1 MAALLRDLICLA
13 TYSLMCILSWAG
25 YDWRS
30 TSIRHSSPDTVSPLY
45 PDRPIRPLPKR
56 RLRSRL
62 SPEQAES
69 ITYPTPPV
77 SSPPVFDFPYT
88 HPDKIASISTR
99 QQRGEKDHQ
108 CSCGADHSEQE
119 SEEDEDERL
128 GWFQP
133 RRKISAKGLLT
144 TDAATGGT
152 GTKPIPPGSTSS
164 ADGYESFENTNNKK
178 KRKIPV
184 SGSAGHHG
192 NLTAE
197 MASMGISNHGA
208 GAAHEECENTVGQY
222 YGSGSSAV
230 PVPGSGT
237 GISGAGRGR
246 YGRSAARFTNERRPL
261 GSSTSSL
268 NAYANGNGGR
278 ARPNGIGAGGKGM
291 FLFGKSHGANR
302 VANLRQASTV
312 DHGIISTAIANA
324 QAAGKSVKGKENI
337 SLLQQ
342 EATKAA
348 PQKTQF
354 TFTCGSP
361 NQPTWPGQNGSYSSG
376 PDLRAP
382 PPAPSSAPASRIPL
396 PAQSTRGVTTHAT
409 QTSPQMNGTPQAST
423 AGQQAPPTANS
434 QQPAPQQQP
443 KKPRRKPE
451 KIYAMA
457 ARRRRLQQEYTNYHH
472 PPSRD
477 DIWICEFCEYEDIF
491 GEPPRALIRQYEI
504 KDRKEQKRMAE
515 KRRLLEKAKMKGRK
529 GKKMCKNSQS
539 RAPAS
544 NSQHAQPHDQ
554 HYDDQ
559 QLHPDDGVEG
569 QGDEYFEDDYDDGA
583 PPHGGSDID
592 AGYIPPPAPSE
603 PPDPKIQMQDRGINT
618 GEAVGSCEFGPPPG
632 DPDDR
637 IATHGI

>member
-1 MAALLRDLICLA
+1 
-13 TYSLMCILSWAG
+13 
-25 YDWRS
+25 
-30 TSIRHSSPDTVSPLY
+30 
-45 PDRPIRPLPKR
+45 
-56 RLRSRL
+56 
-62 SPEQAES
+62 
-69 ITYPTPPV
+69 
-77 SSPPVFDFPYT
+77 
-88 HPDKIASISTR
+88 
-99 QQRGEKDHQ
+99 
-108 CSCGADHSEQE
+108 
-119 SEEDEDERL
+119 
-128 GWFQP
+128 
-133 RRKISAKGLLT
+133 
-144 TDAATGGT
+144 
-152 GTKPIPPGSTSS
+152 
-164 ADGYESFENTNNKK
+164 
-178 KRKIPV
+178 
-184 SGSAGHHG
+184 
-192 NLTAE
+192 

-246 YGRSAARFTNERRPL
+246 
-261 GSSTSSL
+261 
-268 NAYANGNGGR
+268 
-278 ARPNGIGAGGKGM
+278 ARPNGIGAGGK
-291 FLFGKSHGANR
+291 
-302 VANLRQASTV
+302 ASTV

-324 QAAGKSVKGKENI
+324 QAAGQTVKGKENI

-342 EATKAA
+342 EAATKAA

-434 QQPAPQQQP
+434 QQPAPQQQPP

-618 GEAVGSCEFGPPPG
+618 GEAVGSCELGPPPG

>member
-1 MAALLRDLICLA
+1 MPRPALPSVALISDLVRLA

-56 RLRSRL
+56 RLRARL
-62 SPEQAES
+62 SPEQADS
-69 ITYPTPPV
+69 ISYPSPPV

-88 HPDKIASISTR
+88 HPDKVQSISTR
-99 QQRGEKDHQ
+99 QQRGEKEHK
-108 CSCGADHSEQE
+108 CSCGADHSEPE
-119 SEEDEDERL
+119 SEEDDDERL
-128 GWFQP
+128 
-133 RRKISAKGLLT
+133 
-144 TDAATGGT
+144 ATGGL
-152 GTKPIPPGSTSS
+152 GGGVSKPLPPGSTSS

-197 MASMGISNHGA
+197 MASMGISTHG
-208 GAAHEECENTVGQY
+208 GDSAHDGENNVGQY
-222 YGSGSSAV
+222 YGSGSSAM
-230 PVPGSGT
+230 PAPGSGT

-246 YGRSAARFTNERRPL
+246 ARTNGAL
-261 GSSTSSL
+261 
-268 NAYANGNGGR
+268 ANG
-278 ARPNGIGAGGKGM
+278 
-291 FLFGKSHGANR
+291 KSANY
-302 VANLRQASTV
+302 

-324 QAAGKSVKGKENI
+324 NAAGHTSQQSKGKENV

-342 EATKAA
+342 EAAKTT

-361 NQPTWPGQNGSYSSG
+361 NQPTWPSANGAY
-376 PDLRAP
+376 PAADPRAP
-382 PPAPSSAPASRIPL
+382 PPAPSPAGPPSASRIPL
-396 PAQSTRGVTTHAT
+396 PTQATRSTHGT
-409 QTSPQMNGTPQAST
+409 QTSPQMNGAQQPPTP
-423 AGQQAPPTANS
+423 GQQAPAPAPNA
-434 QQPAPQQQP
+434 QQAAPQQQP

-472 PPSRD
+472 PPARD

-529 GKKMCKNSQS
+529 GKKAAKTAGGRQVAQN
-539 RAPAS
+539 
-544 NSQHAQPHDQ
+544 QHAQQQ
-554 HYDDQ
+554 HGGQHGYDHQ
-559 QLHPDDGVEG
+559 VHPDGTIDG
-569 QGDEYFEDDYDDGA
+569 QDEYFEDDYDDGVA
-583 PPHGGSDID
+583 PPDVDADVD
-592 AGYIPPPAPSE
+592 AGYVPPPAHSE
-603 PPDPKIQMQDRGINT
+603 PPDDTLISQDHGN
-618 GEAVGSCEFGPPPG
+618 EATTDELSDGDGPRG
-632 DPDDR
+632 DPDPAALDKSV
-637 IATHGI
+637 

>member
-1 MAALLRDLICLA
+1 MAAA
-13 TYSLMCILSWAG
+13 TDAYRGSG

-56 RLRSRL
+56 RLRARL
-62 SPEQAES
+62 SPEQADS
-69 ITYPTPPV
+69 ISYPSPPV

-88 HPDKIASISTR
+88 HPDKVASISTR
-99 QQRGEKDHQ
+99 QQRGEKEHK
-108 CSCGADHSEQE
+108 CSCGADHSDQE
-119 SEEDEDERL
+119 SEEDDDERL
-128 GWFQP
+128 
-133 RRKISAKGLLT
+133 
-144 TDAATGGT
+144 ATGGL
-152 GTKPIPPGSTSS
+152 GNGASKPLPPGSTSS

-197 MASMGISNHGA
+197 MASMGISTHGGD
-208 GAAHEECENTVGQY
+208 GAHDGENNVGQY
-222 YGSGSSAV
+222 YGSGSSAM
-230 PVPGSGT
+230 PAPGSGT

-246 YGRSAARFTNERRPL
+246 YGRSAARSSNERRPL
-261 GSSTSSL
+261 GASTSSL
-268 NAYANGNGGR
+268 NAYANGGAGR
-278 ARPNGIGAGGKGM
+278 ARTNGAMANGKA
-291 FLFGKSHGANR
+291 ANY
-302 VANLRQASTV
+302 

-324 QAAGKSVKGKENI
+324 NAAGHSAQQNKGKENV

-342 EATKAA
+342 EAAKST

-361 NQPTWPGQNGSYSSG
+361 NQPAWPSQNGAYPSAVD
-376 PDLRAP
+376 PRAP
-382 PPAPSSAPASRIPL
+382 PPAPSSAGPPSASRIPL
-396 PAQSTRGVTTHAT
+396 PSQANRSTHGT
-409 QTSPQMNGTPQAST
+409 QTSPQMNGVQQPNA
-423 AGQQAPPTANS
+423 AGQQAPP
-434 QQPAPQQQP
+434 PAPNAQQAAPPQQP
-443 KKPRRKPE
+443 KKPRRRPE

-529 GKKMCKNSQS
+529 GKKAAKSSKAGAAANNQHSQQQQ
-539 RAPAS
+539 A
-544 NSQHAQPHDQ
+544 SQHG
-554 HYDDQ
+554 YDHQ
-559 QLHPDDGVEG
+559 GHPDGTIDG
-569 QGDEYFEDDYDDGA
+569 QDEYFEDDYDDGVA
-583 PPHGGSDID
+583 PPDVDADVD
-592 AGYIPPPAPSE
+592 AGYVPPPAHSE
-603 PPDPKIQMQDRGINT
+603 PPDDTLISQDHDHGASSDALADSDS
-618 GEAVGSCEFGPPPG
+618 GG
-632 DPDDR
+632 
-637 IATHGI
+637 THGGPEPVALGKSV

>member
-1 MAALLRDLICLA
+1 MAALLQDLIRLA

-88 HPDKIASISTR
+88 HPDKVASLSTR
-99 QQRGEKDHQ
+99 QQRGEKDHK

-144 TDAATGGT
+144 TDAATGGA
-152 GTKPIPPGSTSS
+152 GTKSIPPGSTSS

-197 MASMGISNHGA
+197 MASMGISNHGG
-208 GAAHEECENTVGQY
+208 GAAHEECENSVGQY

-246 YGRSAARFTNERRPL
+246 YGRSAARSSNERRPL
-261 GSSTSSL
+261 GASTSSL
-268 NAYANGNGGR
+268 NAYANGNVGR
-278 ARPNGIGAGGKGM
+278 ARLNG
-291 FLFGKSHGANR
+291 
-302 VANLRQASTV
+302 VASTV

-324 QAAGKSVKGKENI
+324 QAAGQTVKGKENI
-337 SLLQQ
+337 SLLQR

-376 PDLRAP
+376 TDLRAP
-382 PPAPSSAPASRIPL
+382 PPASSSAGPPASRIPL

-409 QTSPQMNGTPQAST
+409 QTSPQMNGTTQAGST
-423 AGQQAPPTANS
+423 GQQPPLPANA
-434 QQPAPQQQP
+434 QQPAPQQPP

-451 KIYAMA
+451 KIYAVA

-529 GKKMCKNSQS
+529 GKKMCKNSQP
-539 RAPAS
+539 RAPAP
-544 NSQHAQPHDQ
+544 NSQHAQQHG

-559 QLHPDDGVEG
+559 QLHPDDGMEG
-569 QGDEYFEDDYDDGA
+569 QGDEYFEDDFDDGA
-583 PPHGGSDID
+583 PPHGGSDVD

-603 PPDPKIQMQDRGINT
+603 PPDTRIQTRDQGVDT
-618 GEAVGSCEFGPPPG
+618 GDALGSCEFGPPPG
-632 DPDDR
+632 NPDEGN
-637 IATHGI
+637 AVHGI